1 MPLESTVQNARIA
14 LFIDIENLVGSA
26 STMGLPIDVSPV
38 LEKLKEFG
46 RIQIRRSFGDLEKG
60 LNSIGKGNQLFYVR
74 RMLHQNLIQIEDIPF
89 ITAQKN
95 TADIRLVIEALSL
108 AFQYEEI
115 THFAI
120 LSSDRDYVPLYN
132 KLHELGRTVITI
144 GIDQANTNQMVR
156 DASDRLIYYE
166 SLFPDRSTNNG
177 TPVETDDDTRFLLE
191 SYYLLLR
198 QSIRTLENQGMKA
211 AGAAVA
217 SLMRQMQSDFSP
229 ELVGCVGF
237 KGFIQRAEQAQ
248 VVFVS
253 WPDGPGDFV
262 LTVNPE
268 KQLINKPVV
277 LPQPV
282 IGRGSG
288 NLADHYRTLLEG
300 KLRVPLPSLKGRRQI
315 LEALE
320 ATYDEMIANGS
331 FSLTEWKDRATRYL
345 QQEGISPRTRD
356 AVFKILLSLYFA
368 RCFHCEENSDKNNPT
383 VVGLAHEYE
392 FWEYRLHFLMS
403 RTILYA
409 IKPDKIVPAALSQV
423 LFDSTENGYLDEVN
437 TLLQEIVGG

>member
-60 LNSIGKGNQLFYVR
+60 LNSIGKGNQLFHVR

-89 ITAQKN
+89 MTAQKN
-95 TADIRLVIEALSL
+95 TADIRLVIEALSI

-115 THFAI
+115 PHFAI

-166 SLFPDRSTNNG
+166 SLFPDRETNG
-177 TPVETDDDTRFLLE
+177 AQAEADDDTRYLLE
-191 SYYLLLR
+191 TYYLLLR

-211 AGAAVA
+211 VGSAVA
-217 SLMRQMQSDFSP
+217 SLMRQMRSDFSP

-248 VVFVS
+248 IVFVT

-268 KQLINKPVV
+268 KQLVNKPIV

-282 IGRGSG
+282 IGRDT
-288 NLADHYRTLLEG
+288 NHMAEHYRNLLEG
-300 KLRVPLPSLKGRRQI
+300 KLRISLPSLKGRRQI
-315 LEALE
+315 LDALAE
-320 ATYDEMIANGS
+320 TYDEMIANGP
-331 FSLTEWKDRATRYL
+331 FALTEWKDRATRYL
-345 QQEGISPRTRD
+345 QQEGVSPKTRD

-383 VVGLAHEYE
+383 VVGLAHEDAL
-392 FWEYRLHFLMS
+392 WEHRLHFLMA
-403 RTILYA
+403 RTILFA
-409 IKPDKIVPAALSQV
+409 IKPDKVAPTALCQV
-423 LFDSTENGYLDEVN
+423 LFDSAENGHLEEVN
-437 TLLQEIVGG
+437 SLLQEIVGG

>member
-46 RIQIRRSFGDLEKG
+46 RIQVRRSFGDLEKG
-60 LNSIGKGNQLFYVR
+60 LNSIGKGNHLFHVR
-74 RMLHQNLIQIEDIPF
+74 RMLHQNLVQIEDIPF
-89 ITAQKN
+89 ITANKN

-156 DASDRLIYYE
+156 DASDVLIYYE
-166 SLFPDRSTNNG
+166 SLFPDRNTG
-177 TPVETDDDTRFLLE
+177 DAPPETDDDTRYLLE

-198 QSIRTLENQGMKA
+198 QAIRTQENQGMKA
-211 AGAAVA
+211 VGSAVA
-217 SLMRQMQSDFSP
+217 SLMRQMRSDFSP

-248 VVFVS
+248 IVAVS
-253 WPDGPGDFV
+253 WPEGPGDFV
-262 LTVNPE
+262 LSVNPE
-268 KQLINKPVV
+268 KQLINKPIV
-277 LPQPV
+277 LSQPV
-282 IGRGSG
+282 IGRDSN
-288 NLADHYRTLLEG
+288 NLAEHYRNVLEG
-300 KLRVPLPSLKGRRQI
+300 KLRIALPSLKGRRQI
-315 LEALE
+315 LEALAE
-320 ATYDEMIANGS
+320 TYDEMIANGP
-331 FSLTEWKDRATRYL
+331 FALTEWKDRAARYL
-345 QQEGISPRTRD
+345 LQAGASPKTRD

-368 RCFHCEENSDKNNPT
+368 RCFHCEEDSDKNNPT
-383 VVGLAHEYE
+383 VVGLAHEDTL
-392 FWEYRLHFLMS
+392 WEHRLHFLMS
-403 RTILYA
+403 RTILYG
-409 IKPDKIVPAALSQV
+409 IKPDRIVPSALSQV
-423 LFDSTENGYLDEVN
+423 LFDSAENGHLEEVN
-437 TLLQEIVGG
+437 MLLQEIAGG